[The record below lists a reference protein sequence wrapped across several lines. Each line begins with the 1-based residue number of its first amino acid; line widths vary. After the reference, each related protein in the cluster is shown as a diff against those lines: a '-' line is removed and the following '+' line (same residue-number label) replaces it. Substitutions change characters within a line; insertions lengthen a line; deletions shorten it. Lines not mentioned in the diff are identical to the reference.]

1 MSKRK
6 LVLGQRTIDIV
17 EVLVRISV
25 ISDTSD
31 EFRLLFKI
39 DE

>member
-17 EVLVRISV
+17 QVLVRISV

-31 EFRLLFKI
+31 EFRLIFKI